1 MQKQLRQHKNP
12 VWPPTGQ
19 YWVIKTTSNY
29 GLNLHWEGW
38 TWCGFQ
44 RFFCSNKRND
54 HVAGRSA
61 RHGHTGTRDP
71 GNQYAKGQHTVA
83 PLEAPEGKK
92 SIEKDFWN
100 SGRLAV
106 SHERRLYWTKG
117 MAGLKTTKCEIAR
130 CSGKRCTSFLKTDQI
145 LFKHNYN
152 GSSSHYL
159 TFLAS
164 YVH

>member
-1 MQKQLRQHKNP
+1 MDSIYTERDGPGVGFNASSVPTNETTMLRDALQDTDTQEPETQGINTPRASTQWH
-12 VWPPTGQ
+12 
-19 YWVIKTTSNY
+19 
-29 GLNLHWEGW
+29 
-38 TWCGFQ
+38 
-44 RFFCSNKRND
+44 
-54 HVAGRSA
+54 
-61 RHGHTGTRDP
+61 
-71 GNQYAKGQHTVA
+71 